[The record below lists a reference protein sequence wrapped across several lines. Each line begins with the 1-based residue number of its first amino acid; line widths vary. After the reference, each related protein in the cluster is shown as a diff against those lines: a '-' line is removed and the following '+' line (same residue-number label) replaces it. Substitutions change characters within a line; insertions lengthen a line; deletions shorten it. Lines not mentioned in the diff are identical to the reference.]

1 MRKGLLVLAAA
12 LLLAACGQKTAPPP
26 VATPAPAPPATDRL
40 SYIPVS
46 FRQLPGWDTDRL
58 SEAVPALRRS
68 CERLTQLPVGQAV
81 GSDGAGGTAG
91 DWSGPCGALRWVKPD
106 DEKALRG
113 YLQDWFQPFRIGN
126 GHGDEGRFTG
136 YYEAEMHGSRH
147 KSAKYHIPL
156 LGRPAGWPADPPG
169 NTSPT
174 RAQIEAGVLE
184 GKAPVLLWVDDLIDL
199 HILQIQGSGRVLLD
213 DGSVQQIAYA
223 GNNGKEFLGLGKIL
237 AAHGKLAPGAATM
250 PAIRAWLK
258 AHPAEAPALM
268 AENER
273 YIFFRLHAGEG
284 PVGAFTV
291 PLTAGRS
298 LAVDPKFIPLGVPV
312 WLDTVDPDG
321 IPLQK
326 LMVAQDTGR
335 AIKGVVRADIFWGSG
350 EAALDKAGRMNN
362 RGAYYVLLPAQRS
375 APVAEAEPVPGSAVE
390 PAG

>member
-1 MRKGLLVLAAA
+1 MRRLSLVLATA
-12 LLLAACGQKTAPPP
+12 LLLAACGNKTAAPP
-26 VATPAPAPPATDRL
+26 VSSPAAPAPPDRL

-58 SEAVPALRRS
+58 AEAFPALRKS
-68 CERLTQLPVGQAV
+68 CDRLTQLPVGQPV
-81 GSDGAGGTAG
+81 GNDGAGGVAG
-91 DWSGPCGALRWVKPD
+91 DWSGPCGALRWVKLD
-106 DEKALRG
+106 DEPALRA

-136 YYEAEMHGSRH
+136 YYEAELHGARK
-147 KSAKYHIPL
+147 KSAKYRFPL
-156 LGRPAGWPADPPG
+156 LGRPAGWAADPPADS
-169 NTSPT
+169 SPT
-174 RAQIEAGVLE
+174 RAQIEAGILE
-184 GKAPVLLWVDDLIDL
+184 GKAQPILWVDDPVDL
-199 HILQIQGSGRVLLD
+199 HILQIQGSGRVLFE
-213 DGSVQQIAYA
+213 DGSVQRVAYA

-237 AAHGKLAPGAATM
+237 AAHGKLEPGAATM

-273 YIFFRLHAGEG
+273 YVFFRLLAGEG

-298 LAVDPKFIPLGVPV
+298 IAIDPKFVPLGVPV
-312 WLDTVDPDG
+312 WLDTTDPDG
-321 IPLQK
+321 IRLQK

-335 AIKGVVRADIFWGSG
+335 AIKGAVRADIFWGSG
-350 EAALDKAGRMNN
+350 EAAFDKAGRMNSH
-362 RGAYYVLLPAQRS
+362 GAYYVLLPAQRS
-375 APVAEAEPVPGSAVE
+375 GPVAEAGPALD

>member
-1 MRKGLLVLAAA
+1 MRRRCLVLAAA
-12 LLLAACGQKTAPPP
+12 LLLAACGDKTAPPP
-26 VATPAPAPPATDRL
+26 VSSPSAPPPPDRL
-40 SYIPVS
+40 AYIPVS
-46 FRQLPGWDTDRL
+46 FRQLPGWDSDRL
-58 SEAVPALRRS
+58 AEAVPALRKS
-68 CERLTQLPVGQAV
+68 CDRLTQLPTGQAI
-81 GSDGAGGTAG
+81 GNDGAGGVAG
-91 DWSGPCGALRWVKPD
+91 DWSGPCGALRWVKLD
-106 DEKALRG
+106 DEVALRS

-136 YYEAEMHGSRH
+136 YYEAELHGSRK
-147 KSAKYHIPL
+147 KSAKYHIAL
-156 LGRPAGWPADPPG
+156 LGRPAGWAADPPSDA
-169 NTSPT
+169 SPT

-184 GKAPVLLWVDDLIDL
+184 GKAQPVLWVDDAVDL

-213 DGSVQQIAYA
+213 DGSVQRVAYA

-237 AAHGKLAPGAATM
+237 AAHGKLEPGAATM

-273 YIFFRLHAGEG
+273 YVFFRLLAGEG

-298 LAVDPKFIPLGVPV
+298 LAIDPKFVPLGVPV
-312 WLDTVDPDG
+312 WLDTTDPDG
-321 IPLQK
+321 VKLQK

-335 AIKGVVRADIFWGSG
+335 AIKGAVRADIFWGSG
-350 EAALDKAGRMNN
+350 EAAFDKAGRMNAH
-362 RGAYYVLLPAQRS
+362 GAYYVLLPAQRS
-375 APVAEAEPVPGSAVE
+375 GPVAEAQPPLD